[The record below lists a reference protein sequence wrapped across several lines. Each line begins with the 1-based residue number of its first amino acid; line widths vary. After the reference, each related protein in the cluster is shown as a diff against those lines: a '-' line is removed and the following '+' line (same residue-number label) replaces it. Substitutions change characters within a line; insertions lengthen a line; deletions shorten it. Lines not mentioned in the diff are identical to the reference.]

1 MKHLIRNLSIISCH
15 AILFFTGCVST
26 AGTSVLLNDSTAVL
40 SQSIQ
45 TKSIVCSNSNC
56 NNTVNSHL
64 KDTLLIIPKRHE
76 DVLLLQNKAIF
87 YAQHEIDSILNTYEM
102 ALITT
107 NKEDSVFCSQWMPKI
122 AFDGT
127 EYNTDMYFRSPR
139 ARPLD
144 ESSGSIQFLVK
155 SFFLNLKCDD
165 ENEKPIFTSI
175 NLIIDEKGH
184 CRGLYFYLEK
194 DKRECALYMAREV
207 FSFVKVKLF
216 CPAIDIK
223 TGEPIPDIMVIN
235 LADNYNVP
243 QN

>member
-26 AGTSVLLNDSTAVL
+26 TGTSVLLNDSTAVL

-76 DVLLLQNKAIF
+76 D
-87 YAQHEIDSILNTYEM
+87 
-102 ALITT
+102 
-107 NKEDSVFCSQWMPKI
+107 
-122 AFDGT
+122 
-127 EYNTDMYFRSPR
+127 FRSPR

-216 CPAIDIK
+216 CPAIDIE